1 MAEYITSRS
10 NDLIKKIRK
19 LLSDGAYRRE
29 ERLIVCDGWKLLE
42 EAFRWGNIKIIT
54 RTDTARLPAWYN
66 NKIDSNYS
74 DKDNKIREILIPEEI
89 MKSVAPSKTPQGV
102 LCVCDTPDYIAPEEE
117 LKKNIN
123 KKRIYLILDG
133 MQDPGNVGTILRTA
147 DAFGADGVFLL
158 SGCADLFHPRT
169 IRASMGAIWKLNIW
183 NMDFIKF
190 ADLIKKY
197 KVLIYGAAAR
207 DNAADI
213 RGINQANARADLNNL
228 NNLNNNAIAIV
239 IGSEGRGISDEVAAL
254 CDGMLKIPMRKDCE
268 SLNAAMAA
276 GIALWELSRDKI

>member
-1 MAEYITSRS
+1 MAEYITSRN

-42 EAFRWGNIKIIT
+42 EAFRWGNIKIMI

-66 NKIDSNYS
+66 NKN
-74 DKDNKIREILIPEEI
+74 NKIREIIIPGEI

-183 NMDFIKF
+183 NMDLIKF
-190 ADLIKKY
+190 SDLIKKY
-197 KVLIYGAAAR
+197 NILIYGAAAR

-213 RGINQANARADLNNL
+213 REIKRANARVNLNN
-228 NNLNNNAIAIV
+228 NNLNNNALAIV

-254 CDGMLKIPMRKDCE
+254 CGGMLKIPMREDCE